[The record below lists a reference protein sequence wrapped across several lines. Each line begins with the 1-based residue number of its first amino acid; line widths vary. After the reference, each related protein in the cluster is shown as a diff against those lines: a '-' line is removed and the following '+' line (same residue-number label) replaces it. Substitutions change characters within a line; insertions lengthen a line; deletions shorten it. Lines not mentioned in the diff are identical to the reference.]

1 MNFGS
6 DNAGP
11 AHPKVMEAVLRA
23 NDGYDLPYGDDAVMD
38 LVTERI
44 RETFEAPKAEVF
56 LVATGTAANS
66 LALATLV
73 QPWEAIF
80 CSRVAHIHVDECG
93 APEFYSAGAKLVL
106 VDETDARIAP
116 EDLDAAIREG
126 LDRGLHYV
134 QPGAVSLTQ
143 VTERGTIY
151 SLDQLA
157 ALTTVARDHD
167 LPVHLDGARFANAC
181 MALQCSAA
189 DMSWRAGIDI
199 VSFGATKNGCLGVE
213 AIVAFDSDRAGEL
226 TFRRKRGGH
235 LFSKHRCL
243 SAQMAAYLEGGLWRK
258 MATAANRAA
267 ARLTEGL
274 RTLQDARTLHPVDAN
289 MVYVSLPRE
298 THRRAVEAG
307 AEYFMTLE
315 DLDGGA
321 PDDPIPA
328 RLVTNWSTTDDE
340 VDRFLT
346 LLAG

>member
-23 NDGYDLPYGDDAVMD
+23 NDGYDLPYGDDALMD

-44 RETFEAPKAEVF
+44 SETFEAPKAEVF

-73 QPWEAIF
+73 RPWGAIY
-80 CSRVAHIHVDECG
+80 CSRVAHVHVDECG
-93 APEFYSAGAKLVL
+93 APEFYSGGAKLVL

-116 EDLDAAIREG
+116 EDLDSTIREG

-143 VTERGTIY
+143 VTERGTVY
-151 SLDQLA
+151 SLDQLT
-157 ALTTVARDHD
+157 ALTAVARDHG

-181 MALQCSAA
+181 VALDCSAA

-213 AIVAFDSDRAGEL
+213 AIVDFAPDRADEL
-226 TFRRKRGGH
+226 VFRRKRGAH
-235 LFSKHRCL
+235 LLSKHRYL
-243 SAQMAAYLEGGLWRK
+243 SAQMAAYLKDGLWRE

-267 ARLTEGL
+267 ARLADGL
-274 RTLQDARTLHPVDAN
+274 RTVPDARIAHPVDAN
-289 MVYVSLPRE
+289 IVYVSLPRE
-298 THRRAVEAG
+298 AHRRAIEAG
-307 AEYFMTLE
+307 AEYFLTLE
-315 DLDGGA
+315 DLAGGA

-328 RLVTNWSTTDDE
+328 RLVTNWSTTDAE

-346 LLAG
+346 LLVG